1 MKVGSKWQVWIP
13 AELAYG
19 EQGVGQRIEPNAM
32 LIFEIELV
40 AVQ

>member
-13 AELAYG
+13 AELGYG
-19 EQGVGQRIEPNAM
+19 AQGAGQHIGPNAM